1 MWTWKADRPV
11 GTIVIIHGASEYHG
25 RYKWL
30 VEMWRSSGYNVV
42 MGDLPGQE
50 RRPAPE
56 GIFALSKN
64 TLMK

>member
-11 GTIVIIHGASEYHG
+11 AVIVIIHGASEYHG

-30 VEMWRSSGYNVV
+30 IEMWRSRVITLSWAICL
-42 MGDLPGQE
+42 DREQRQE
-50 RRPAPE
+50 RE
-56 GIFALSKN
+56 GIFARFKN